1 MKCLQLRHALAVV
14 ATSAIALTGCSGSGD
29 AKSSGAGASAS
40 QAAEKP
46 AEKSAGGAAKAP
58 APDAAK
64 KDVKVTK
71 SGFEDHETWGPG
83 AYVVHYEV
91 TNQGRGAAS
100 YYAELEFLDKDGDHL
115 GQTGISADKLGQG
128 KTSTG
133 NTAPLDAEIRNGKI
147 ADIRSV
153 RVTKVDR
160 TTDPQ

>member
-1 MKCLQLRHALAVV
+1 MKCLQLRHVLAVV
-14 ATSAIALTGCSGSGD
+14 VTSAIALTGCSGGED
-29 AKSSGAGASAS
+29 AKNSDTGASAS
-40 QAAEKP
+40 RAAEKP
-46 AEKSAGGAAKAP
+46 AEKPADGAAEAP
-58 APDAAK
+58 AADAAR

-71 SGFEDHETWGPG
+71 SGFEDHQTWGPG

-115 GQTGISADKLGQG
+115 GQTGITADKLGQG
-128 KTSTG
+128 KVSTG

-147 ADIRSV
+147 KDIRSV

-160 TTDPQ
+160 TTDSQ